1 MNESANKVIRIYKGL
16 TYSDQY
22 GTSIA
27 ITIFFV
33 ITLFVVYS
41 YFKTKIN
48 AQPIRDNWAKNRCRP
63 EVLPFAGSLNA
74 PEGESQL
81 EYTQRNFNFCIQE
94 LVKPIAKT
102 AVNPI
107 DYLMAGIMKIFTIID
122 KIIVFIRKMIS
133 KIRDSLMAIIRD
145 IWQRILKFLIPIQ
158 EIMIRQ
164 MDMFQKSIAIM
175 KIALETMMGGYITLK
190 SGMGV
195 MVTNAAWGLIIGA
208 IVLVILYGMF
218 IAAILFFPWTLGF
231 ILFAIAIITAVYIT
245 VMVLIVIIINFMD
258 NVMEIRPNLEV
269 APPPKKPPPPSCFD
283 PDTEIK
289 LENGTIKNIK
299 DIQIGDILE
308 DGGIVTATIKLSSQ
322 NQDMF
327 IVNGVVVSGGHSI
340 KHNNKLVK
348 IKDYSEAK
356 PLTENYSNL
365 YIYNLN
371 TTTKEIPI
379 NGMIFCDWD
388 EITPEVETKLWNALS
403 KVSSLKVVRQD
414 VKKYTS
420 SKRKD
425 KSFIHKYFDGGF
437 SKNSSVKMFGNRC
450 KGISTIKIGD
460 RTANGGVVYGI
471 VKIDKYGV
479 SSLNNSDS
487 SLLSDSLENP
497 EDTGVLYH
505 LLISGNN
512 SEFEVNGI
520 SVPDYNNYIDSV
532 IL

>member
-1 MNESANKVIRIYKGL
+1 MNESANKVIKIYKGL

-48 AQPIRDNWAKNRCRP
+48 AQPIRDNWAKYRCRP
-63 EVLPFAGSLNA
+63 DVLPFAGAINA
-74 PEGESQL
+74 PEGESQI

-107 DYLMAGIMKIFTIID
+107 DYLMAGVMKIFTIID

-175 KIALETMMGGYITLK
+175 KIALETMVGGYITLK

-208 IVLVILYGMF
+208 IVLVILYAMF
-218 IAAILFFPWTLGF
+218 IAAILFAPWTLGF
-231 ILFAIAIITAVYIT
+231 VLFAIGIITAIYIV

-269 APPPKKPPPPSCFD
+269 APPPGRPPPPSCFD
-283 PDTEIK
+283 QDTMIIMK
-289 LENGTIKNIK
+289 NGDKKAIKNI
-299 DIQIGDILE
+299 QVGEELE
-308 DGGIVTATIKLSSQ
+308 DGGKVTAVFKLSAHHQ
-322 NQDMF
+322 KMF
-327 IVNGVVVSGGHSI
+327 NVDGVIVSGAHSI
-340 KHNNKLVK
+340 REDGKWVK
-348 IKDYSEAK
+348 VADYLSSK
-356 PLTENYSNL
+356 PILTEYQNL
-365 YIYNLN
+365 YLYNLN

-379 NGMIFCDWD
+379 NGKIFCDWD
-388 EITPEVETKLWNALS
+388 EITPEIEGKLW
-403 KVSSLKVVRQD
+403 SSIGKVVCVDLVRED
-414 VKKYTS
+414 IRKYRH
-420 SKRKD
+420 SKNKD

-437 SKNSSVKMFGNRC
+437 DKNSLISMSKNRTKS
-450 KGISTIKIGD
+450 ISTVKIGD
-460 RTANGGVVYGI
+460 KLKNGGVVYGI
-471 VKIDKYGV
+471 VRIDKQGIIWST
-479 SSLNNSDS
+479 SSE
-487 SLLSDSLENP
+487 SLEKT
-497 EDTGVLYH
+497 EDNEIVYH
-505 LLISGNN
+505 LLVN
-512 SEFEVNGI
+512 SNTHEFEVDGI
-520 SVPDYNNYIDSV
+520 PVLDYNDYLDSAV
-532 IL
+532 NTS